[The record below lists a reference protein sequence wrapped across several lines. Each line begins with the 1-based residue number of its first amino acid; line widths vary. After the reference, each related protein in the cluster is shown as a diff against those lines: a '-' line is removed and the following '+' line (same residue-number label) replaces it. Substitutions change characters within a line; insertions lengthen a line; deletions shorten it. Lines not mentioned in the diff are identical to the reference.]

1 MSLRRSLL
9 WHRRHLAGR
18 EGIYPETI
26 AGSLRLRTG
35 DRIPL
40 TAHRTAEVD
49 VQGCRM
55 YELRPDSGDDRLP
68 ITEAD
73 YLAGGISISIELIP
87 AHSGMRFG
95 FLQEPA
101 S

>member
-1 MSLRRSLL
+1 
-9 WHRRHLAGR
+9 
-18 EGIYPETI
+18 
-26 AGSLRLRTG
+26 
-35 DRIPL
+35 
-40 TAHRTAEVD
+40 